1 MIAKTTTATIIIAM
15 FSLVG
20 LALPAG
26 VSQTAFAQTIADEA
40 VGGTL
45 LEGFFDDESNEEEA
59 SDTESQGIDQE
70 QQQDQDADQQQ
81 DQEISQDESNT
92 QGNNAEAGDNTG
104 TIGQNIEGN
113 AVEGANCGDALICF
127 GNDIVNDA
135 EQDQDASVHDVSEEN
150 TATFGDD
157 DADNTGIQDQ
167 DQDQNADQDADQ
179 RETNVALRLAL
190 GP

>member
-1 MIAKTTTATIIIAM
+1 MIAKTTKTMLIMTL

-20 LALPAG
+20 LAMPAG
-26 VSQTAFAQTIADEA
+26 VSQTAFAQSVVEEA
-40 VGGTL
+40 VGDTVL
-45 LEGFFDDESNEEEA
+45 DGFFDDNTNEEEA
-59 SDTESQGIDQE
+59 TDTESQE
-70 QQQDQDADQQQ
+70 LAQQQDQDQQQ
-81 DQEISQDESNT
+81 DQQISQDESAT

-113 AVEGANCGDALICF
+113 TVEAAECGEESLICF

-135 EQDQDASVHDVSEEN
+135 EQDQDSRVHDVSEEN

-167 DQDQNADQDADQ
+167 DQDQDQDADQ

-190 GP
+190 AP

>member
-1 MIAKTTTATIIIAM
+1 MITKTTRTTLLMALL
-15 FSLVG
+15 FLVG
-20 LALPAG
+20 LAIPAG
-26 VSQTAFAQTIADEA
+26 VSQTAFAQSVVEEA
-40 VGGTL
+40 VGDTL
-45 LEGFFDDESNEEEA
+45 LEGFFDGDTSEEEA
-59 SDTESQGIDQE
+59 ADTESQE
-70 QQQDQDADQQQ
+70 LAQQQDQEQDQQQ
-81 DQEISQDESNT
+81 DQEISQDESAT

-113 AVEGANCGDALICF
+113 TVEAADCGDALICF

-135 EQDQDASVHDVSEEN
+135 DQDQDSRVHDVSEEN

-167 DQDQNADQDADQ
+167 DQDQDQDADQ

-190 GP
+190 AP